1 MCTIPIFLW
10 DQLLEQAELTLD
22 LLRQDTADTSK
33 SSWEYLHCRPFN
45 YDDTPLVPL
54 GTPVIIY
61 NKPSQQ
67 KSWDYR
73 GRNGFSAGVALDN
86 YFCQRAIYYE
96 MKAL

>member
-1 MCTIPIFLW
+1 MCTIPQMLW
-10 DQLLEQAELTLD
+10 NQLLEQAEITLNIM
-22 LLRQDTADTSK
+22 LQDTADPSK
-33 SSWEYLHCRPFN
+33 PAWKYLHGRLFN